1 MVNVLGF
8 NFDGI
13 GILLIFIAIAT
24 IIAIIGFFFIFYFSK
39 MHPKKGFKIHSRT
52 GVHTRQYRLK
62 DGKIPT
68 ELDIF
73 SILLG
78 KKQPGF
84 PITWFKQNYYDGKQ
98 FYEAQYIEGRIMP
111 LPLSDMLG
119 TATVLL
125 KKCKDCSESSRY
137 WEENIDKCP
146 KCGGAIIFETETISN
161 VTLQAIKFN
170 PDVEVRAMYKVEIDN
185 DKKLPLSEY
194 VAMFDVGAKIAEAM
208 SESTEETQ
216 GILNQNNP
224 FVTAIIAALP
234 LAVLMIGFGF
244 AAYIM
249 WTGMGNAISTAG
261 TTLQTSTSNNLL
273 AAQIL
278 QNITGGKPL

>member
-1 MVNVLGF
+1 
-8 NFDGI
+8 
-13 GILLIFIAIAT
+13 
-24 IIAIIGFFFIFYFSK
+24 
-39 MHPKKGFKIHSRT
+39 
-52 GVHTRQYRLK
+52 
-62 DGKIPT
+62 
-68 ELDIF
+68 
-73 SILLG
+73 
-78 KKQPGF
+78 
-84 PITWFKQNYYDGKQ
+84 
-98 FYEAQYIEGRIMP
+98 
-111 LPLSDMLG
+111 
-119 TATVLL
+119 
-125 KKCKDCSESSRY
+125 
-137 WEENIDKCP
+137 
-146 KCGGAIIFETETISN
+146 
-161 VTLQAIKFN
+161 
-170 PDVEVRAMYKVEIDN
+170 MYKVEIDN